1 MTSTLARLGA
11 ETWGEKFRRARDRA
25 GLNVRQAAELI
36 EPYVAISYSTLA
48 RIERKSETRPS
59 GRAAQVAFVA
69 LLAYGIDPADFGLDE
84 LAECRALNTEAILS
98 ELRRRSSGR
107 SPSAGSGSSPRR
119 SGWSGRCRVSPLT
132 VIPGKA
138 FARCEAC
145 GDDLFSERLY
155 GTFHRRCL
163 DRLFDRQRVA

>member
-1 MTSTLARLGA
+1 MTAMTSTLTRLSA

-25 GLNVRQAAELI
+25 GLNVRQTAELI

-48 RIERKSETRPS
+48 RIERNSETRPS

-69 LLAYGIDPADFGLDE
+69 LLAYGIDPADFGLDK
-84 LAECRALNTEAILS
+84 LAECRALDAEAILS

-119 SGWSGRCRVSPLT
+119 SGCSDRWGLSPFT
-132 VIPGKA
+132 VIRG
-138 FARCEAC
+138 EA
-145 GDDLFSERLY
+145 DKR
-155 GTFHRRCL
+155 
-163 DRLFDRQRVA
+163 AA